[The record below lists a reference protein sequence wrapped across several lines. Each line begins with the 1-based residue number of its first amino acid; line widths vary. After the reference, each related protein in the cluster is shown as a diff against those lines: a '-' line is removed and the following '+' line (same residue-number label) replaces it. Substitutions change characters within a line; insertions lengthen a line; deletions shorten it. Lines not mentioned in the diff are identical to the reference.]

1 MLSKVTSYT
10 LLGLEGIPVE
20 VEADVSRGMPRFDI
34 VGLPDAAVKESKERV
49 KAAIKNS
56 GKNFPVAQIT
66 VNLAPAEIKKE
77 GSKLDLAIAVAIIR
91 ATNDG
96 MARDIEKTVFL
107 GELSLDGD
115 IRPVTGILPIVLS
128 AKAKGYERVVVPF
141 ANKNEASPIDGIEI
155 VAVASL
161 NEVMAFLRDEADFIV
176 PLTPFVPA
184 TDKDYRNDLKYVKGQ
199 YVARRAL
206 EIAVSGAHNILLVG
220 SPGAGKTMLAKCI
233 PSIMPE
239 LTFEEALETTA
250 VHSVTGNLFGKD
262 GIIKTRQF
270 ISPHHTATKIAL
282 TGGGPNVM
290 PGLVSLSHNGVLFLD
305 EMPEYQRTVLECL
318 RQPIEDGVITVS
330 RAKGSTM
337 YPARFMLCA
346 SMNPCPCGN
355 YGSETLECKCSDAQI
370 RRYKAKI
377 SGPLLDRI
385 DLQIQVDSVKYDDLV
400 SDELEESSEAVR
412 QRVNVARRIQR
423 ERFKNDGIKTNAEM
437 GERELNM
444 YCKLSKEN
452 EQLFKKSF
460 ETLHLSARG
469 RSRILK
475 VARTIADLDYSEDI
489 QKKHLLE
496 AIGYRSFDLTE

>member
-250 VHSVTGNLFGKD
+250 VHSVAGNLFGKD

>member
-1 MLSKVTSYT
+1 
-10 LLGLEGIPVE
+10 
-20 VEADVSRGMPRFDI
+20 MPRFDI

-250 VHSVTGNLFGKD
+250 VHSVAGNLFGKD

-400 SDELEESSEAVR
+400 SDGLEESSEAVR

>member
-1 MLSKVTSYT
+1 M
-10 LLGLEGIPVE
+10 
-20 VEADVSRGMPRFDI
+20 
-34 VGLPDAAVKESKERV
+34 
-49 KAAIKNS
+49 
-56 GKNFPVAQIT
+56 
-66 VNLAPAEIKKE
+66 
-77 GSKLDLAIAVAIIR
+77 
-91 ATNDG
+91 
-96 MARDIEKTVFL
+96 
-107 GELSLDGD
+107 
-115 IRPVTGILPIVLS
+115 
-128 AKAKGYERVVVPF
+128 
-141 ANKNEASPIDGIEI
+141 
-155 VAVASL
+155 
-161 NEVMAFLRDEADFIV
+161 
-176 PLTPFVPA
+176 
-184 TDKDYRNDLKYVKGQ
+184 
-199 YVARRAL
+199 
-206 EIAVSGAHNILLVG
+206 
-220 SPGAGKTMLAKCI
+220 
-233 PSIMPE
+233 
-239 LTFEEALETTA
+239 ETTA
-250 VHSVTGNLFGKD
+250 VHSVAGNLFGKD

-400 SDELEESSEAVR
+400 SDGLEESSEAVR

>member
-96 MARDIEKTVFL
+96 LARDIEKTVFL

-250 VHSVTGNLFGKD
+250 VHSVAGNLFGKD

-400 SDELEESSEAVR
+400 SDGLEESSEAVR

>member
-250 VHSVTGNLFGKD
+250 VHSVAGNLFGKD

-400 SDELEESSEAVR
+400 SDGLEESSEAVR

>member
-161 NEVMAFLRDEADFIV
+161 NDVMAFLRDEADFIV

-250 VHSVTGNLFGKD
+250 VHSVAGNLFGKD

-400 SDELEESSEAVR
+400 SDGLEESSEAVR